1 MTVTVTLPDGSA
13 DKYMRF
19 GDCYIKHNDGTL
31 DIVRTGNKQH
41 HSYASGEWAGVDGDQ
56 KKFRKRRFW
65 G

>member
-13 DKYMRF
+13 ANYMRF

-41 HSYASGEWAGVDGDQ
+41 HSYASGEWADVDGDQ
-56 KKFRKRRFW
+56 KKFRKRPFW